1 MQKTI
6 YGSPPPCSKT
16 VTPATPPVIFANPV
30 NPVNPVNTY
39 INRVTDIMTNLKA
52 KMDKEVALERIDTL
66 KAEVEVVLTR
76 KQAK

>member
-6 YGSPPPCSKT
+6 YGPPPQCST
-16 VTPATPPVIFANPV
+16 AVTPPQPPGPVKAAPVIA
-30 NPVNPVNTY
+30 Y
-39 INRVTDIMTNLKA
+39 IKRVTDIMTNLKA

-76 KQAK
+76 TPAK